1 MTATVPP
8 PRPAS
13 ARVPDARVASM
24 FVDRWSRRA
33 LSPTPLGADT
43 VQSLLEAARWA
54 PSSGNSQPWLFVY
67 ADDEETLAEARPVL
81 NDANRRWADKAPLL
95 LFVFARR
102 NDVRN
107 GKPLLSGQFDTGSA
121 WMSLA
126 LQAHALG
133 LTAHGMLGFHR
144 DKAHEVFGVP
154 SDVYEVMA
162 AIAVAYP
169 GDVDALPEDLKAREQ
184 PNSRKPVA
192 EFAFRARFRSG

>member
-8 PRPAS
+8 PRPES
-13 ARVPDARVASM
+13 ARVPEAKVASM

-33 LSPTPLGADT
+33 LSPRPLGSDT
-43 VQSLLEAARWA
+43 VRSLLEAARWA

-67 ADDEETLAEARPVL
+67 ADDEATLAAARPVL
-81 NDANRRWADKAPLL
+81 NDSNRRWADKAPLL

-102 NDVRN
+102 ADAKGR
-107 GKPLLSGQFDTGSA
+107 PLPTGQFDSGSA

-133 LTAHGMLGFHR
+133 LTAHGMAGFHH
-144 DKAHEVFGVP
+144 DLSYEVFGVP
-154 SDVYEVMA
+154 VDEYEAMA

-169 GDVDALPEDLKAREQ
+169 GDADELPDDLKAREK
-184 PNSRKPVA
+184 PNSRKSVT
-192 EFAFRARFRSG
+192 EFAFRGRFRAG